1 MVTLK
6 TEERFRRLAAEP
18 FKTMDSRGLRTSG
31 RGGKLGEL
39 FARRELL
46 GLLIRRDLQARYRDS
61 FLGFVWTLIKPII
74 QFLMYYIVLGQFL
87 RAAEGIDDFAIYLF
101 AGLTLYMFFS
111 EMVFGSTV
119 SILSNAGLVK
129 KIYLPREVFPL
140 AGIGAAG
147 FMFAVQTVVLLI
159 AALIF
164 QALPAPVNM
173 LWFFPSVLLILVYGL
188 AIGLFLSALNVYLRD
203 IQYLTDVVMMLAMW
217 GSPIVY
223 SWQMVKS
230 IFAEMGLPGWALEIY
245 VNNPITLG
253 VLGFHRAFWG
263 AGTADDYPSQLG
275 LRMLIA
281 GLIGLVLL
289 FISHRV
295 FTRLQGNFA
304 QEL

>member
-1 MVTLK
+1 
-6 TEERFRRLAAEP
+6 
-18 FKTMDSRGLRTSG
+18 MDSRGLRTSG